1 MMKKIIILIVIVTNY
16 QTLWCQEKEK
26 TKWDVNEFGKQGKR
40 ISFNVSEGTWMN
52 LDVSPDGKE
61 IVFDL
66 LGDIY
71 IMPITG
77 GEAKLLRKGPA
88 LEVQPRFSP
97 DGKKIA
103 FTSDAG
109 GGDNIWIMNRDG
121 SNAQQV
127 TKEDFRL
134 LNNPCWMPD
143 GQYIVARKHFTSRRS
158 AGAGELWMYHISG
171 GTGIQLTIKKNEQQ
185 DLNEPSVSLD
195 GKYIYYSEDVYP
207 GGMFLYNKD
216 PNKLIYAIKRYNL
229 EKGTNETIIT
239 SNGGAV
245 RPQISRDGKKL
256 AFVKRV
262 REKSV
267 LFIKNLETGPEIP
280 IYDDLSKDQQEAWA
294 LFGVYTGFNWS
305 PDDQFIYIWA
315 KGKIRKIEVA
325 TGKAEIIPFTAKC
338 EHYIVDA
345 VRFNQN
351 PLSDN
356 IDIKAI
362 RTTIIH
368 PNDKEMVFNA
378 VGYLWKKTLPDGKPE
393 RLTSQQDFEFE
404 PAFSYDGK
412 SLYFVTW
419 NDTAMGS
426 ICKLD
431 WNSPKNIQKL
441 TKEKAI
447 YRQVAV
453 SPDGKYLAYVKEG
466 GNTHQGYAFCVE
478 PGIYLMD
485 LSTFKTEK
493 ITDEGEFPQF
503 SKDGKIIWYQIGGSL
518 FGDNK
523 ELKAYSIDKKT
534 VTTVCNSKYTTRFSI
549 SPDNQWLLFT
559 ELFKVYLTPFP
570 KTGKNLEISAEN
582 KALPLRKVAE
592 TAGVYPHWSFD
603 SKKVHWVHG
612 GQYYTAD
619 LKDQFTFIAGAPD
632 SLPAP
637 VSKGIPINLSLK
649 PDIPK
654 GYKVFKNANIL
665 TMEDSTI
672 IKNGVLVIKD
682 NKIEAIGKENEIN
695 IPKDAQAFDLQGK
708 YVMPGIIDVHAHP
721 GSFRY
726 GLSPQKHWQY
736 YSELAFGV
744 TTLHDP
750 SAHSEM
756 IFSQSEMIK
765 VGHMVGPRVF
775 STGTIL
781 YGADGDFKAVI
792 NSAEDAFFHVNK
804 TKDWGAFSIKSY
816 NQPRRDQ
823 RQQIIQEAKKL
834 GIMVYPEGGSHF
846 LHNFTMILDGHTS
859 IEHNIPVAPLYEDV
873 IQVWKNAKTS
883 NAPTLVVSYGAIS
896 GEYYWYQNTNVWENK
911 RLLTFTPRSVVDGRA
926 RHRTMIPDEEYKNG
940 HILVSQSCKKLLEAG
955 VNIGVGGHG
964 QMPGID
970 AHWEMWMLQ
979 QGGMTNYQAL
989 KCATIN
995 GAYYIGMQDYIGSI
1009 KKGKLADFI
1018 VLEKNPLENIRNTE
1032 SIVYT
1037 VVNGRVYDALTLDE
1051 INGKKRTPFY
1061 WEINPNVQNF
1071 DWHEFTQSKCHCGK

>member
-1 MMKKIIILIVIVTNY
+1 MNKNFLTILSILFCFSIKA
-16 QTLWCQEKEK
+16 QEKP
-26 TKWDVNEFGKQGKR
+26 KWDVNEFGKQGKS
-40 ISFNVSEGTWMN
+40 ISFTVSEGTWMN

-71 IMPITG
+71 IMPSSG
-77 GEAKLLRKGPA
+77 GEAKVIRKGHA

-97 DGKKIA
+97 DGKKIV

-109 GGDNIWIMNRDG
+109 GGDNIWFMNKDG
-121 SNAQQV
+121 SNAQQI

-134 LNNPCWMPD
+134 LNNPIWMPD

-171 GTGIQLTIKKNEQQ
+171 GSGIQLTIKKNEQQ
-185 DLNEPSVSLD
+185 DLNEPSASPD

-207 GGMFLYNKD
+207 GGYFQYNKD
-216 PNKLIYAIKRYNL
+216 PNKLIYAIKRYNI
-229 EKGTNETIIT
+229 ENGTNETIIS

-262 REKSV
+262 REKTV
-267 LFIKNLETGPEIP
+267 LYIKNLENGLEIP
-280 IYDDLSKDQQEAWA
+280 VYDELSKDQQEAWA
-294 LFGVYTGFNWS
+294 IFGVYTNFNWS
-305 PDDQFIYIWA
+305 PDDRFIYIWA
-315 KGKIRKIEVA
+315 KGKIRKIEIA
-325 TGKAEIIPFTAKC
+325 SGKAEIIPFTAKC
-338 EHYIVDA
+338 EHNIVDA
-345 VRFNQN
+345 NYFPQN
-351 PLSDN
+351 PLPEN

-362 RTTIIH
+362 RTTVIH
-368 PNDKEMVFNA
+368 PNDKEIVFNA
-378 VGYLWKKTLPDGKPE
+378 VGYLWKKLLPDSKPE

-412 SLYFVTW
+412 FLYFVTW

-426 ICKLD
+426 ICKMD
-431 WNSPKNIQKL
+431 WNNPKNIQKL

-453 SPDGKYLAYVKEG
+453 SPDGKLLAYLKEG

-478 PGIYLMD
+478 PGIYIMD
-485 LSTFKTEK
+485 LSTLKTEK
-493 ITDEGEFPQF
+493 IAEDGEFPQF
-503 SKDGKIIWYQIGGSL
+503 SKDNKTLWFQTGGSL
-518 FGDNK
+518 FGDSK
-523 ELKAYSIDKKT
+523 ELKAYSLEKKSIS
-534 VTTVCNSKYTTRFSI
+534 TVCNSKYTTRFSI

-582 KALPLRKVAE
+582 KALPVKRVAE

-619 LKDQFTFIAGAPD
+619 LKNQFTFIPGAPD

-637 VSKGIPINLSLK
+637 VSKGVPINLSLK

-654 GYKVFKNANIL
+654 GYKVFKNANII
-665 TMEDSTI
+665 TMEDSVI
-672 IKNGVLVIKD
+672 IQNGVIVVKD
-682 NKIEAIGKENEIN
+682 NKIEAVGKENEVN
-695 IPKDAQAFDLQGK
+695 ILKDAQIFDLQGK

-744 TTLHDP
+744 TTVHDP

-765 VGHMVGPRVF
+765 VGNMVGPRVF

-792 NSAEDAFFHVNK
+792 NTAEDAFFHVNK
-804 TKDWGAFSIKSY
+804 TKDWGSFSIKSY

-823 RQQIIQEAKKL
+823 RQQVIQEAKKL

-859 IEHNIPVAPLYEDV
+859 VEHNIPVAPLHEDV
-873 IQVWKNAKTS
+873 IQVWKNAKTA
-883 NAPTLVVSYGAIS
+883 NAPTLVVSYGSIS
-896 GEYYWYQNTNVWENK
+896 GEYFWYQNTNVWENK
-911 RLLTFTPRSVVDGRA
+911 RLLNFTPRSIVDARA

-940 HILVSQSCKKLLEAG
+940 HILVSQSCKKLLDEG
-955 VNIGVGGHG
+955 VTIGVGGHG

-970 AHWEMWMLQ
+970 AHWEIWLLQ

-989 KCATIN
+989 KCATVN
-995 GAYYIGMQDYIGSI
+995 GAKYIGMSDYIGSI

-1037 VVNGRVYDALTLDE
+1037 IANGRVYDAMTLDE

-1061 WEINPNVQNF
+1061 WEANPYPLNF
-1071 DWHEFTQSKCHCGK
+1071 DWHEYNQVKCHCGK

>member
-1 MMKKIIILIVIVTNY
+1 MNKYFLTIFSFLYCFSIKA
-16 QTLWCQEKEK
+16 QEKP
-26 TKWDVNEFGKQGKR
+26 KWDVNEFGKQGKP
-40 ISFNVSEGTWMN
+40 ISFSVSEGTWIN

-71 IMPITG
+71 IVSSSG
-77 GEAKLLRKGPA
+77 GQAQVIRKGHA

-97 DGKKIA
+97 DGKKIV

-109 GGDNIWIMNRDG
+109 GGDNLWIMNKDG

-134 LNNPCWMPD
+134 LNNPTWMPD
-143 GQYIVARKHFTSRRS
+143 GQYIVARKHYTSRRS

-171 GTGIQLTIKKNEQQ
+171 GSGIQLTIKKNEQQ
-185 DLNEPSVSLD
+185 DLNEPSASPD

-207 GGMFLYNKD
+207 GGYFQYNKD
-216 PNKLIYAIKRYNL
+216 PNKLIYAIKRYNI
-229 EKGTNETIIT
+229 EKGTNETIIS

-262 REKSV
+262 REKTV
-267 LFIKNLETGPEIP
+267 LYVKNLENGLEIP
-280 IYDDLSKDQQEAWA
+280 IYDELSKDQQEAWA

-305 PDDQFIYIWA
+305 PDDKFIYIWA
-315 KGKIRKIEVA
+315 KGKIRRIEVA
-325 TGKAEIIPFTAKC
+325 SGKAEIIPFTAKC
-338 EHYIVDA
+338 EHNIVNA
-345 VRFNQN
+345 NYFPQN
-351 PLSDN
+351 PLPDN

-368 PNDKEMVFNA
+368 PNDKEIVFNA
-378 VGYLWKKTLPDGKPE
+378 VGYLWKKSLPDGKPE

-404 PAFSYDGK
+404 PAFSFDGK
-412 SLYFVTW
+412 ALYFVTW

-431 WNSPKNIQKL
+431 WNNSKNIQKL

-453 SPDGKYLAYVKEG
+453 SPDGKLLAYLKEG

-478 PGIYLMD
+478 PGLYIMD
-485 LSTFKTEK
+485 LFTLKSEK
-493 ITDEGEFPQF
+493 IAEDGEFPQF
-503 SKDGKIIWYQIGGSL
+503 SNDNKTLWFQTGGSL
-518 FGDNK
+518 FGDSK
-523 ELKAYSIDKKT
+523 ELKAYSLEKKST
-534 VTTVCNSKYTTRFSI
+534 STVCNSKYTTRFSI

-570 KTGKNLEISAEN
+570 KTGKNLEISADN
-582 KALPLRKVAE
+582 KALPVKRVAE

-619 LKDQFTFIAGAPD
+619 LKNQFTFIPGAPD
-632 SLPAP
+632 SLPPP
-637 VSKGIPINLSLK
+637 VSKGISMNLTLK

-654 GYKVFKNANIL
+654 GYKVFKNANII
-665 TMEDSTI
+665 TMEDSVVI
-672 IKNGVLVIKD
+672 SNGVIVVKD
-682 NKIEAIGKENEIN
+682 NKIEAVGKENEVN
-695 IPKDAQAFDLQGK
+695 IPKDAQIFDLQGK
-708 YVMPGIIDVHAHP
+708 YIMPGIIDVHAHP

-744 TTLHDP
+744 TTVHDP

-765 VGHMVGPRVF
+765 VGNMIGPRVF

-792 NSAEDAFFHVNK
+792 NTSEDAFFHVNK
-804 TKDWGAFSIKSY
+804 TKDWGSFSIKSY

-823 RQQIIQEAKKL
+823 RQQVIQEAKKL
-834 GIMVYPEGGSHF
+834 GIMVYPEGGSHY

-859 IEHNIPVAPLYEDV
+859 VEHNIPVAPLYDDV
-873 IQVWKNAKTS
+873 IQVWKNSQTA
-883 NAPTLVVSYGAIS
+883 NAPTLIVSYGSIS

-911 RLLTFTPRSVVDGRA
+911 RLLNFTPRSIVDSRA

-940 HILVSQSCKKLLEAG
+940 HILVSQSCKKLLDAG
-955 VNIGVGGHG
+955 VTIGVGGHG
-964 QMPGID
+964 QMSGID
-970 AHWEMWMLQ
+970 AHWEIWMLQ

-989 KCATIN
+989 KCATVN
-995 GAYYIGMQDYIGSI
+995 GAKYIGMTDYIGSI

-1037 VVNGRVYDALTLDE
+1037 IANGRVYDSISLDE

-1061 WEINPNVQNF
+1061 WEANPYPQNF
-1071 DWHEFTQSKCHCGK
+1071 DWHEYNQGKCHCGK